1 MSNEESKKQFL
12 EMQEA
17 FKNMIENLKKINAQM
32 EIEQKAFDVVENE
45 NARFL
50 LCKN

>member
-32 EIEQKAFDVVENE
+32 ETESKAFDVIETE

>member
-32 EIEQKAFDVVENE
+32 ETESKAFDVIENE